1 MKVLLTSGSLNDS
14 EKKGVVMKSFLKPLG
29 RQSGFTLV
37 ELMVVVAII
46 GLLSAVAIPNFKKY
60 QAKSKISEAKLQLS
74 AAYTAEQS
82 FFSDFNMYHTCL
94 PYMGFDPGPEVLN
107 RYYAVGFGTV
117 HGSATAI
124 NQVAYTAAVNSGL
137 DSSANGC
144 ATTTAVVAGSS
155 SSGTRSTNNSTY
167 FPAGKGLGGTI
178 ANSAPGTLNWM
189 ATGSIGAQDVNS
201 AMTFTIAA
209 GGPISG
215 DFTGAASASLL
226 DIDHNKVLRNV
237 RNGY

>member
-82 FFSDFNMYHTCL
+82 FFSDFNMYHACL
-94 PYMGFDPGPEVLN
+94 PYMGFDPGPEFPN
-107 RYYAVGFGTV
+107 RYYAVGFGAN
-117 HGSATAI
+117 ATAI
-124 NQVAYTAAVNSGL
+124 NASAYAAAVNSGL
-137 DSSANGC
+137 DSSVNGC
-144 ATTTAVVAGSS
+144 NQTTVAATAGSTVV
-155 SSGTRSTNNSTY
+155 GVRSANNATW
-167 FPAGKGLGGTI
+167 FAAGKGTGGQI
-178 ANSAPGTLNWM
+178 ASTTGWM
-189 ATGSIGAQDVNS
+189 ATNGLGTQADSSSMI
-201 AMTFTIAA
+201 FTISA
-209 GGPISG
+209 GGAISG
-215 DFTGAASASLL
+215 DFSSDATSSLL
-226 DIDHNKVLRNV
+226 DINHNKVLRNV

>member
-94 PYMGFDPGPEVLN
+94 PYMGFDPGPEFPN
-107 RYYAVGFGTV
+107 RYYAVGFGA
-117 HGSATAI
+117 ATATI
-124 NQVAYTAAVNSGL
+124 DGNAYTAAVNSGL

-144 ATTTAVVAGSS
+144 PAAVSGSSGSTAVGV
-155 SSGTRSTNNSTY
+155 RSANNASW
-167 FPAGKGLGGTI
+167 FPAGKGTGGQI
-178 ANSAPGTLNWM
+178 ANSTTWMGGAHIGTQ
-189 ATGSIGAQDVNS
+189 ANS
-201 AMTFTIAA
+201 SVMVFTISA
-209 GGPISG
+209 GGAISG
-215 DFTGAASASLL
+215 DFTSDATSSLL
-226 DIDHNKVLRNV
+226 DINHNKVLRNT

>member
-14 EKKGVVMKSFLKPLG
+14 EKKGVVMKSFFKPLG

-82 FFSDFNMYHTCL
+82 FFSDFNMYHNCL
-94 PYMGFDPGPEVLN
+94 PYMGFDPGQETPN
-107 RYYAVGFGTV
+107 RYYAIGF
-117 HGSATAI
+117 AAKTAV
-124 NQVAYTAAVNSGL
+124 NGNAYTAAINSGL
-137 DSSANGC
+137 DTAGCDNG
-144 ATTTAVVAGSS
+144 TTAVSGSTVAGTRSANNANFFAAGKGTGGVIATVVGWVAGSALGDQS
-155 SSGTRSTNNSTY
+155 STS
-167 FPAGKGLGGTI
+167 L
-178 ANSAPGTLNWM
+178 
-189 ATGSIGAQDVNS
+189 
-201 AMTFTIAA
+201 MTFTISA
-209 GGPISG
+209 GGAISG
-215 DFTGAASASLL
+215 DFSAADSSSLL
-226 DIDHNKVLRNV
+226 DINHNKVLRNV

>member
-14 EKKGVVMKSFLKPLG
+14 EKKGVVMKSFFKPLG

-82 FFSDFNMYHTCL
+82 FFSDFNMYHACL
-94 PYMGFDPGPEVLN
+94 PYMGFDPGPEFPN
-107 RYYAVGFGTV
+107 RYYAVGFGTTTTV
-117 HGSATAI
+117 LNSSAYA
-124 NQVAYTAAVNSGL
+124 AAVNSGL
-137 DSSANGC
+137 DSTANGC
-144 ATTTAVVAGSS
+144 NQTTIANVNGSS
-155 SSGTRSTNNSTY
+155 SVGVRSANNAT
-167 FPAGKGLGGTI
+167 FFAAGKGTGGQIASTNTDWNAGAGLGSQ
-178 ANSAPGTLNWM
+178 ADS
-189 ATGSIGAQDVNS
+189 SS
-201 AMTFTIAA
+201 MTFTIAA
-209 GGPISG
+209 GGAISG
-215 DFTGAASASLL
+215 DFTTGATSSLL
-226 DIDHNKVLRNV
+226 HINQNKVLRNV